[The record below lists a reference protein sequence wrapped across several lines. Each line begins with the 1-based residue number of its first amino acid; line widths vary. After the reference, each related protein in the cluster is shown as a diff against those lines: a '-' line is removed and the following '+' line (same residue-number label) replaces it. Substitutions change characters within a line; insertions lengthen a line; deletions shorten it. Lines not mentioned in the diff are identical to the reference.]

1 MRLGFFRNRE
11 NATCK
16 KTEIIVW
23 SRKPHSL
30 IWLHR
35 GSASRFLKPWRFVI
49 SLIISFF
56 KFVKLPH
63 SQRQSIYTVHGV
75 PKKRD
80 TKLTAVT
87 LLILARFFKFLS
99 LSDSPAKYLLKIPHL
114 IQVATLPCETLISE
128 NERQLQTN
136 AVINDKLQGT
146 DVTHLKC
153 GGIFNN
159 QITSGLLSSLPVN
172 FLIGESWHSYE
183 QKGGLCRAFSSTFSM
198 VARRTFLLVT
208 SPYMYIAHFNFFSLT
223 DSAINLS

>member
-1 MRLGFFRNRE
+1 M
-11 NATCK
+11 
-16 KTEIIVW
+16 W

-80 TKLTAVT
+80 TKLIAVT

-136 AVINDKLQGT
+136 AVINDKLHGT
-146 DVTHLKC
+146 VVTYLRC
-153 GGIFNN
+153 GGIFNKL
-159 QITSGLLSSLPVN
+159 IKKGLLLSLPVTI
-172 FLIGESWHSYE
+172 FLNRKY
-183 QKGGLCRAFSSTFSM
+183 LA
-198 VARRTFLLVT
+198 
-208 SPYMYIAHFNFFSLT
+208 
-223 DSAINLS
+223 